1 MFEIR
6 CVFFLFSICTF
17 RFVFFLLKVP
27 TSFCTATQAA
37 LREFF
42 LAILQQKDLES
53 SWKKSIY
60 KVMQRLDDQIPDFFK
75 SDHWMH
81 SI

>member
-1 MFEIR
+1 L
-6 CVFFLFSICTF
+6 FLFPKKNIRIFESF
-17 RFVFFLLKVP
+17 QVP
-27 TSFCTATQAA
+27 ISFCHAVQAA

-42 LAILQQKDLES
+42 LAIQQQKDLES

-60 KVMQRLDDQIPDFFK
+60 KVMGRLDDQLPDFFK
-75 SDHWMH
+75 NDHWMH